1 MYHSC
6 IGDNLSDKNYQDSV
20 YSSYSGEHGGFTAEP
35 EPITQ
40 EHYEQLRSSLGER
53 SRLGK
58 SAKRLPPQLVLRL
71 ILLYSEPPNFRS
83 DAREKLARLTR
94 VQFLELAMDVHDE
107 VARVNSYRAGNVS
120 PSAFVPAR
128 PDYPAHRNEARQK
141 IADLRPDLLEE
152 LMSDIFYELGRRYPK
167 FKGMGSPEEP
177 PSPFRYTSGP
187 SDLEIAGAWTPS
199 SRVAVDYYALEDNI
213 GKIVRSMTLEL
224 NSPPVDIISSSMSIT
239 EIILML
245 GQHGCPNIT
254 GTLDVSRCGLGPI
267 AGGGFGDVYQGYLRS
282 GVEVAIKCPRF
293 FLNRNEI
300 SQADLK
306 AAARELHTWS
316 KYKHPNVVQLLGVA
330 QFRDRIAMISPW
342 MKNGTLCQ
350 YIIRAPNADRCRLCL
365 GIASGVA
372 YLHSMGTVHGDIK
385 GLNVLISH
393 DGTPKLIDFGNSRL
407 NSSTLHFTG
416 LQTASTFST
425 RWTAPELLIDGGIY
439 SMEADV
445 YALGMTILEV
455 ITGRVPFHDLRNDL
469 AVITRVVVQKTHPD
483 RPTDLIPASTRRGDA
498 FWQLLNHCWSF
509 DPLLRPRASQVQTR
523 VVEITREGLRAAHH
537 ADDFGR
543 LIPELNSALKIRSK

>member
-20 YSSYSGEHGGFTAEP
+20 YSSYSGEHDGLTAEP
-35 EPITQ
+35 APITQ
-40 EHYEQLRSSLGER
+40 EHYEQLRSSLGAR
-53 SRLGK
+53 SRL
-58 SAKRLPPQLVLRL
+58 
-71 ILLYSEPPNFRS
+71 EPPNFRS

-107 VARVNSYRAGNVS
+107 VARVNSYKTGNL
-120 PSAFVPAR
+120 PPPAFAPTR
-128 PDYPAHRNEARQK
+128 SDYPPHRNEARQK
-141 IADLRPDLLEE
+141 IANLRPDLLEE

-167 FKGMGSPEEP
+167 FKEVGSPLEP
-177 PSPFRYTSGP
+177 PSPFQYTSGP
-187 SDLEIAGAWTPS
+187 SEFEIASTRISS

-224 NSPPVDIISSSMSIT
+224 NSPSVDVISGSMSIT
-239 EIILML
+239 EIILIL

-254 GTLDVSRCGLGPI
+254 GTLDVARCGVAPI

-282 GVEVAIKCPRF
+282 GVEIAIKCPRF
-293 FLNRNEI
+293 FLSTNDIN
-300 SQADLK
+300 QADLK
-306 AAARELHTWS
+306 AAARELYAWS
-316 KYKHPNVVQLLGVA
+316 KYSHPNVVELLGVA

-350 YIIRAPNADRCRLCL
+350 YIIRSPNADRYRLCL

-407 NSSTLHFTG
+407 NSSTLRFTG

-469 AVITRVVVQKTHPD
+469 AVITRVVVQKLHPD
-483 RPTDLIPASTRRGDA
+483 RPSELIPTPLRRGDA
-498 FWQLLNHCWSF
+498 VWELLTHCWSF
-509 DPLLRPRASQVQTR
+509 DPLVRPRALRVQTQIA
-523 VVEITREGLRAAHH
+523 EITREGSRAAHR

-543 LIPELNSALKIRSK
+543 LIPELNSALGKRLK